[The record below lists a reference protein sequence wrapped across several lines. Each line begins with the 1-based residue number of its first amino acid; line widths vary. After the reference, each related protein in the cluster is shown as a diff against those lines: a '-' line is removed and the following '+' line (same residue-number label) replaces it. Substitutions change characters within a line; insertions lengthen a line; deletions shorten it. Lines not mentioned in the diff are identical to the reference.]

1 MHEQGTPEWLAERAG
16 RVTGSAIA
24 TVLMK
29 PETKGYQTYC
39 AQLAFERL
47 MGRPLETFK
56 SGDMLHGSETEA
68 RARAN
73 YELEAG
79 LTVEEVGFIPHPT
92 LAWAGVSPDGLVG
105 SDGLVEIKCPQLMQH
120 MKNVAGFDIDR
131 NYALQMQWQME
142 CTGREWCDFVS
153 FNPDFPDHLQL
164 TIRRVERDAEV
175 IEELREGATRF
186 LADVEAWIARL
197 DAINPNKE
205 AA

>member
-1 MHEQGTPEWLAERAG
+1 MSEQGTEDWLRERAG
-16 RVTGSAIA
+16 KVTASAISNVVMA
-24 TVLMK
+24 KTSA
-29 PETKGYQTYC
+29 GYQNYM
-39 AQLAFERL
+39 AQLICERL
-47 MGRPLETFK
+47 TGNPVETFK
-56 SGDMLHGSETEA
+56 SAAMEYGTETEPQA
-68 RARAN
+68 RAF
-73 YELEAG
+73 YELETG
-79 LTVEEVGFIPHPT
+79 REVAECGFIPHPT
-92 LAWAGVSPDGLVG
+92 LTGAGASPDGLIG
-105 SDGLVEIKCPQLMQH
+105 DAGLVEIKCPQPAKHIKNLM
-120 MKNVAGFDIDR
+120 GGSIDKA
-131 NYALQMQWQME
+131 YMLQMQWQME